1 MQPYFFPYIGYFS
14 LIKHTDI
21 FILFDPVQFIR
32 HGWIERNRILKQ
44 NSGWLYIQVPIINK
58 GRDVIIQDLII
69 DNSQEW
75 KNKIVA
81 QLQPYKKIAPHYY
94 KVMKLI
100 DEIFDKDYQYLI
112 DLNYETIKRI
122 CSYLNIDREIF
133 IFSKM
138 NLKIEVANAPDEW
151 ALNICKVLDNVT
163 EYWNPPGGESF
174 FDKSK
179 YDAANIKLNF
189 QSVAINPYD
198 QKLKSFEAGL
208 SIIDVIMF
216 NSPEEVNEMLDNYQ
230 LK

>member
-1 MQPYFFPYIGYFS
+1 
-14 LIKHTDI
+14 
-21 FILFDPVQFIR
+21 
-32 HGWIERNRILKQ
+32 
-44 NSGWLYIQVPIINK
+44 
-58 GRDVIIQDLII
+58 
-69 DNSQEW
+69 
-75 KNKIVA
+75 
-81 QLQPYKKIAPHYY
+81 
-94 KVMKLI
+94 
-100 DEIFDKDYQYLI
+100 
-112 DLNYETIKRI
+112 
-122 CSYLNIDREIF
+122 
-133 IFSKM
+133 M